1 MSNNST
7 TLINLIRSA
16 ENPEIAVEKAIQ
28 ITIEFLKLCVST
40 EAKPPVSLQEHD

>member
-7 TLINLIRSA
+7 NLLNLIRSA
-16 ENPEIAVEKAIQ
+16 SNPEIAVAKAIE

-40 EAKPPVSLQEHD
+40 EAIPPACPQGHD